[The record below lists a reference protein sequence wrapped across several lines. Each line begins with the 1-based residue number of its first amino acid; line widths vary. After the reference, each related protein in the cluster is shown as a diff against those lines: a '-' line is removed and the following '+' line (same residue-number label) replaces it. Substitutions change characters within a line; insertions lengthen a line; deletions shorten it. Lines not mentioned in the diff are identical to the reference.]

1 MQCENCHEEIA
12 AGIVCP
18 HCGALATQEIQ
29 GFENTSVIQKRL
41 KEMFTENRRNALADR
56 GRFIALVK
64 DYVPDDGYDKEQKLL
79 ITQFNNDV
87 LKDMVTDTEKNHSI
101 VSAKARHKMINEIY
115 LAENAT
121 EFVLA
126 CFTYM
131 LGWEYESPLRVMS
144 DDEKQEKERRE
155 KEKRMITA
163 MDIEMNVFTPID
175 AAKYRLLRQNIDIPD
190 GVTKIDNFCFDGF
203 GSLRTVRLPNSLLQI
218 GEYAFSNCKNLR
230 EVKLPD
236 SLKIISQG
244 AFSQCVKL
252 GSIRLPRGILE
263 IADST
268 FSFCS
273 SLETVELPPTAS
285 SIGAE
290 AFLGCEKLRKLFL
303 PDSIKFIDKDAFSY
317 CTNLVIRC
325 YENSY
330 VHKYCLG
337 TGIPVETVTTGTDLR
352 ARGIEEG

>member
-1 MQCENCHEEIA
+1 MQCEKCHAEFT

-18 HCGALATQEIQ
+18 ECGTLATQDIQ
-29 GFENTSVIQKRL
+29 GFENTSLIQQRL
-41 KEMFTENRRNALADR
+41 RSMFTEHRRNALADR
-56 GRFIALVK
+56 GRFLALVR
-64 DYVPDDGYDKEQKLL
+64 DYVPEYDKERNLL
-79 ITQFNNDV
+79 ISMFNADV
-87 LKDMVTDTEKNHSI
+87 LKNMVTETSREI
-101 VSAKARHKMINEIY
+101 AITKARHQMTTEVY
-115 LAENAT
+115 LSENAA

-126 CFTYM
+126 CYTYM
-131 LGWEYESPLRVMS
+131 LNWEYDSPMRVIS
-144 DDEKQEKERRE
+144 DAEKEE
-155 KEKRMITA
+155 KEKKATEKRKITA
-163 MDIEMNVFTPID
+163 MDIEMNVFAPID
-175 AAKYRLLRQNIDIPD
+175 AAKYRLFRNNIDIPE

-203 GSLRTVRLPNSLLQI
+203 SNLRTVRLPNSLLAI

-230 EVKLPD
+230 EVKLPE

-244 AFSQCVKL
+244 AFSQCTKL
-252 GSIRLPRGILE
+252 GSVKLPKGILE

-303 PDSIKFIDKDAFSY
+303 PDSVKFIDKDAFSY

-337 TGIPVETVTTGTDLR
+337 TGIPVETVTVGTELR
-352 ARGIEEG
+352 AKGIEEG